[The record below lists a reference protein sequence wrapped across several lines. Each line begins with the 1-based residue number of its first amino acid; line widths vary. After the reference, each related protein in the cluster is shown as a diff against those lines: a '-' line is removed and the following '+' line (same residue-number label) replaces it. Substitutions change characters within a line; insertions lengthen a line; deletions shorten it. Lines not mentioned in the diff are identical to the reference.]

1 MMSRK
6 RVHSADSGSS
16 PPKRLEMQKYALFDL
31 PQVVLYQI
39 LNQLYIPDL
48 GKLGISSK
56 KSLSFILSW
65 IENGSASISTIFPS
79 MMTSDADRSPV
90 RYVVR
95 GSDKLHGFDP
105 TLLKENFHQVE
116 NIYIVPTRTIAHLEL

>member
-6 RVHSADSGSS
+6 RVHSVDSVDSVDSGSS

-31 PQVVLYQI
+31 PPVVLSQI
-39 LNQLYIPDL
+39 FNQLDIPGL
-48 GKLGISSK
+48 GKMRITSK
-56 KSLSFILSW
+56 KCLSFILLR
-65 IENGSASISTIFPS
+65 IENVSASISTIFPS

-95 GSDKLHGFDP
+95 GSDRLHGFDP
-105 TLLKENFHQVE
+105 TLLNRNF
-116 NIYIVPTRTIAHLEL
+116 